1 MTGQT
6 AGFRTSTRCRHRNI
20 RSHINV
26 SLPYIVLAP
35 WPRISLILLT
45 ERQDALVEYN
55 V

>member
-1 MTGQT
+1 MTEQT
-6 AGFRTSTRCRHRNI
+6 AGLRMPTRCRHRNI

-26 SLPYIVLAP
+26 ASPYVVFAS

-45 ERQDALVEYN
+45 ERQDGLVEYT